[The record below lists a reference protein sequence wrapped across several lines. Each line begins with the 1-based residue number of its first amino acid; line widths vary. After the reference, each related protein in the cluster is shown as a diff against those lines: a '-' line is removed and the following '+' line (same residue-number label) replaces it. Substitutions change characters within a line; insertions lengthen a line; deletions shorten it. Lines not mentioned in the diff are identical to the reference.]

1 MMWNTPEKLRALLF
15 EIVGWESQTLTQGE
29 KLFSKKLE
37 AKLQQLNYF
46 QENPHY
52 LNLYDVDYGRQVVSA
67 LYKNPKVKETVV
79 LISHFDTVQI
89 EEYGA
94 LMPLAT
100 MPEELTN
107 AFFSNT
113 HLLNNSAK
121 RDLESG
127 DYLFGRGVMDMK
139 MGLAL
144 HMQLIERAI
153 DEQWPINL
161 LLITVPDEEV
171 NSAGMRK
178 AVIHLKELQAQQQ
191 LETVLFLN
199 SEPSFSQDPMDTK
212 AYIYSGTIGKIM
224 PAAMFYGKE
233 THVGEPLKG
242 ITATYMSAFLTAE
255 MEWNDKFLESEFGE
269 FTPLPVSLQL
279 KDLKEQYSTQ
289 TPYKAVALYN
299 VFLMNRSPKEI
310 MSIFEEVATTAMEK
324 CQSRYDAICKNQNIE
339 GLGKIRVIRFE
350 ALREYAEEKLGNEK
364 ISEIIAD
371 VVANELLDDREKSL
385 RIADQLLIHCKEL
398 TPAVVLLF
406 APPYYPPAN
415 SSDNTL
421 IQGAMSLLLAEGEK
435 LNIPLKQIHYF
446 NGICDLSYCQFQ
458 ADEDWRTYE
467 KNTPVWGETYD
478 IPFEEISQFHAP
490 VMNVGPY
497 GKDAHQIS
505 ERLQMKSGFEEMPK
519 LLEALIKYVYSNG
532 KVKEKDVDIS

>member
-1 MMWNTPEKLRALLF
+1 MMWDTLEKLRALLF
-15 EIVGWESQTLTQGE
+15 EIVGWESQTLTHGE
-29 KLFSKKLE
+29 KQFSKKLE
-37 AKLQQLNYF
+37 AKLQQLQYF
-46 QENPHY
+46 QENPN
-52 LNLYDVDYGRQVVSA
+52 NLKQYEVDHGRQVLSA
-67 LYKNPKVKETVV
+67 LYKNPDVKETVV

-94 LMPLAT
+94 LKPLAT
-100 MPEELTN
+100 MPEELTK
-107 AFFSNT
+107 AFFANP
-113 HLLNNSAK
+113 HLLNDSARK
-121 RDLESG
+121 DLESG

-153 DEQWPINL
+153 EEQWPINL
-161 LLITVPDEEV
+161 LLLTVPDEEV

-178 AVIHLKELQAQQQ
+178 AVIHLTELQVEHD
-191 LETVLFLN
+191 LEIVLFLN
-199 SEPSFSQDPMDTK
+199 SEPSFSQDPKDTK
-212 AYIYSGTIGKIM
+212 AYIYSGSIGKIM
-224 PAAMFYGKE
+224 PAALFYGKE

-310 MSIFEEVATTAMEK
+310 MLIFEEVANTAMEK
-324 CQSRYDAICKNQNIE
+324 CQGRYDVICKNQNIE

-350 ALREYAEEKLGNEK
+350 ALREYAEEKLGFEK
-364 ISEIIAD
+364 ISEIIAE

-406 APPYYPPAN
+406 APPYYPPVN
-415 SSDNTL
+415 SSDNVL

-435 LNIPLKQIHYF
+435 LNIPLTQIHYF

-467 KNTPVWGETYD
+467 KNTPVWGETYN
-478 IPFEEISQFHAP
+478 IPFEEISQFNAP

-532 KVKEKDVDIS
+532 KIKEKDIDIS